1 MQLPW
6 NEWVPVPLPVRRRPE
21 KGLTPAGA
29 EAVAALVDEGI
40 LVDLAHADEATTMAV
55 CERVG
60 AEGRPVISSHSGA
73 KAVRDFARFHHD
85 HELQAIAATGGLIGL
100 WPFCYRGEGVTDLE
114 DWCRHA
120 SYLIDLLGVQHVGIG
135 TDMNGVSGLM
145 DGYEGE
151 HDLVKLTTALV
162 ERVGLDEAGTR
173 AVLGGNARRVLEA
186 AVG

>member
-1 MQLPW
+1 VQLRW
-6 NEWVPVPLPVRRRPE
+6 NDWVPVPLRVRRRPTE
-21 KGLTPAGA
+21 GLTAEGA
-29 EAVAALVDEGI
+29 EAVAALVAEGI

-55 CERVG
+55 CEQVE
-60 AEGRPVISSHSGA
+60 ATGRPVISSHSGA

-100 WPFCYRGEGVTDLE
+100 WPFCFRGEGVTDLD

-120 SYLIDLLGVQHVGIG
+120 EHLIGLLGVDHVGIG

-173 AVLGGNARRVLEA
+173 AVLGGNARRVLGS

>member
-1 MQLPW
+1 
-6 NEWVPVPLPVRRRPE
+6 VPLPVKRPPA
-21 KGLTPAGA
+21 KGLTPEGA
-29 EAVAALVDEGI
+29 EAVAALVDAGV

-55 CERVG
+55 CEQVG
-60 AEGRPVISSHSGA
+60 AAGRPVISSHSGA
-73 KAVRDFARFHHD
+73 KAVRDFARFHLD

-100 WPFCYRGEGVTDLE
+100 WPFCYRGEGVTDLD

-120 SYLIDLLGVQHVGIG
+120 DHLVGLLGAEHVGIG

-151 HDLVKLTTALV
+151 HDLVKLTAALL

-173 AVLGGNARRVLEA
+173 AVLGGNARRVLQASAGAEGA
-186 AVG
+186 A